1 MNPVKSLKKRAINA
15 LGRNNTRRKERED
28 NYQNIDYLLDLIQAR
43 EWRDVR
49 KVIKSKYGKVV
60 CNKVDDTGLT
70 AFGAAVGCSAPLDIT
85 IKILNFWPEALNV
98 VDNHGSTPLH
108 FACLNNVSNVVID
121 FVIKRSGG
129 RLAVLAQD
137 NMGFTPLHHAVLS
150 LCVLINDTGSSSASP
165 TRTMPSGWQNI
176 IPSDTMSVINGVN
189 VIERLCEEAPECIY
203 ILSNQGYSPIEFIQD
218 KRASILEKENLDLLN
233 DIYYNILREHGIRY
247 YKHQKKMSEEK
258 GWTERSISKIA
269 NYGEN
274 KSINSVSASI
284 ILENMT
290 HESTNPSCCS
300 GSIESKN

>member
-1 MNPVKSLKKRAINA
+1 MNPVKSLKKS
-15 LGRNNTRRKERED
+15 NTRRKERED
-28 NYQNIDYLLDLIQAR
+28 NYQNIDYLLDLIQAQ
-43 EWRDVR
+43 EWSDVR

-70 AFGAAVGCSAPLDIT
+70 AFGAAVGCNAPLDIT
-85 IKILNFWPEALNV
+85 KKILNFWPEALNV

-150 LCVLINDTGSSSASP
+150 VCASINDTGSSSASK
-165 TRTMPSGWQNI
+165 TRRTMPSGWQNI
-176 IPSDTMSVINGVN
+176 IPGDTMSVINGMN
-189 VIERLCEEAPECIY
+189 VIERLCEEAPECVY
-203 ILSNQGYSPIEFIQD
+203 ILSNQGHSPIEFIQD

-274 KSINSVSASI
+274 KSVNSFSVSTK
-284 ILENMT
+284 LEKMT
-290 HESTNPSCCS
+290 HESTNPSCYS